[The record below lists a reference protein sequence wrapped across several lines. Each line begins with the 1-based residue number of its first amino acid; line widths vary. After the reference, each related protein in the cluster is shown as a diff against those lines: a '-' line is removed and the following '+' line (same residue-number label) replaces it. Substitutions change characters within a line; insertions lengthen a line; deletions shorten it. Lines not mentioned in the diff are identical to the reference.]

1 MSGGRFAGT
10 SSFTVRT
17 VSLIDADQRHQ
28 HSTAGLQWGA
38 LSDDEEAVGTA
49 AMDGYTSSDDSYG
62 GHMGGFAFEGA
73 VSEADPYDEEPV
85 RCGHSVRVSFRVCTF

>member
-1 MSGGRFAGT
+1 M

-17 VSLIDADQRHQ
+17 VSLTDASQQHQ
-28 HSTAGLQWGA
+28 HRAATAGLQWGA
-38 LSDDEEAVGTA
+38 LSDDEEAVGAA

-85 RCGHSVRVSFRVCTF
+85 RCTKSVFVSFQVCSL